1 MSLLDIFRRPK
12 HPDHRYLTRDGRL
25 ASDLWLDQPDAH
37 QRIDRRLAGGEIT
50 AEQADHLRHFVDRG
64 YLVLPLEL
72 DQGIFTGI
80 EEAVERL
87 WRERPEDVSY
97 AFHSQLRPFKYAR
110 PEHRKPSYRI
120 ADLHA
125 DCDEAL
131 ALYLNRQIFDYLE
144 LIFEEPAVATQ
155 SLCFEWGSQQPL
167 HRDPVFVK
175 MTPPSHLLAAWIALE
190 DIGPDCGPLIYL
202 PGSHRLPYYQYEPGR
217 YAFDFSRDSDAD
229 SLASQEWD
237 QRQCSAAG
245 LELETLTCRR
255 GDVLI
260 WHHSLLHGGSY
271 PNDPELTRKSFVV
284 HYSTLSSMDR
294 VLNSYLEPSSDGGEE
309 TPRVLESRRI
319 LERDGCRGFDS
330 PLHVH
335 VAGRAAERG

>member
-1 MSLLDIFRRPK
+1 MRLPGFLRRK
-12 HPDHRYLTRDGRL
+12 HPEQQFLTSDGLL

-37 QRIDRRLAGGEIT
+37 QRIDRRLGAGEIDG
-50 AEQADHLRHFVDRG
+50 EQAENLRDFVDKG
-64 YLVLPLEL
+64 YMVIPLSVDPAVFGGVEA
-72 DQGIFTGI
+72 
-80 EEAVERL
+80 AVERL
-87 WRERPEDVSY
+87 WRDKADDVAY
-97 AFHSQLRPFKYAR
+97 AYHSQLRPFTCAQ

-120 ADLHA
+120 ADLHTYS
-125 DCDEAL
+125 DEAL
-131 ALYLNRQIFDYLE
+131 ALYLNREVFDYLE
-144 LIFEEPAVATQ
+144 LIFGEPVIATQ

-167 HRDPVFVK
+167 HRDPVYVR

-217 YAFDFSRDSDAD
+217 YTFDFGKDGDKET
-229 SLASQEWD
+229 LASQEWD
-237 QRQCSAAG
+237 RKKCAGAG
-245 LELETLTCRR
+245 LELETLTCKR

-271 PNDPELTRKSFVV
+271 PTDPGLTRKSFVV
-284 HYSTLSSMDR
+284 HYSTTASMKQ
-294 VLNSYLEPSSDGGEE
+294 VLNSYLFPTPDGGE
-309 TPRVLESRRI
+309 TPHVMSSDRV

-335 VAGRAAERG
+335 VSQTAAVSG